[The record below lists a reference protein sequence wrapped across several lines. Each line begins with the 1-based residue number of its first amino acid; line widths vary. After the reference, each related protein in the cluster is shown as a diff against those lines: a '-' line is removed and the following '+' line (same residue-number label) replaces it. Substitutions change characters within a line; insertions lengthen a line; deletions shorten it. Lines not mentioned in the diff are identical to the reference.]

1 MDIEGLTNVST
12 NLYTLKSKV
21 DELDIDKLVPISVDL
36 NKLSV
41 HNAKIKNIEDKIPD
55 IITNLATKVFL
66 NAKINEVK
74 GGIHIIT
81 NLVTTAALTTVENKI
96 PIVRDL
102 VKKKEQIMI
111 QKYQTWKIFYYF

>member
-1 MDIEGLTNVST
+1 M
-12 NLYTLKSKV
+12 
-21 DELDIDKLVPISVDL
+21 DELDIDKLVPVSVDL

-41 HNAKIKNIEDKIPD
+41 HNAKIKNIEGKIPG
-55 IITNLATKVFL
+55 ITNLATKVFL

-111 QKYQTWKIFYYF
+111 QKYQTWKILYYF